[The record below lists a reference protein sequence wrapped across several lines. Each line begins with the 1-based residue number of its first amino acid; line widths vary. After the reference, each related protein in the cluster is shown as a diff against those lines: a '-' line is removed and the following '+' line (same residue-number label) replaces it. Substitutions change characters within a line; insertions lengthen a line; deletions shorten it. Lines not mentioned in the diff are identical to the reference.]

1 MAVEEP
7 GDVASMAGS
16 VEPAGFQILIDR
28 SAAGVPVCR
37 VVGDLDLA
45 TVAVAREE
53 LQPAVLTSATE
64 AIVDLGGVGFCDSA
78 GLTLLLQL
86 RSAAENA
93 GVGLK
98 LAALS
103 SPVARVFEVTGALGL
118 FQVYETVAEAET
130 AEGGSEQQ
138 ADNE

>member
-1 MAVEEP
+1 MAVDEP
-7 GDVASMAGS
+7 GGVASMAGS
-16 VEPAGFQILIDR
+16 VEPTGFQILIDR
-28 SAAGVPVCR
+28 AEAGAPVCR

-53 LQPAVLTSATE
+53 LQPVILSGAEE
-64 AIVDLGGVGFCDSA
+64 AILDLGGVGFCDSA

-86 RSAAENA
+86 RSAAEGA
-93 GVGLK
+93 GVRLK

-118 FQVYETVAEAET
+118 FQVYESAAEAQ
-130 AEGGSEQQ
+130 AESV
-138 ADNE
+138 